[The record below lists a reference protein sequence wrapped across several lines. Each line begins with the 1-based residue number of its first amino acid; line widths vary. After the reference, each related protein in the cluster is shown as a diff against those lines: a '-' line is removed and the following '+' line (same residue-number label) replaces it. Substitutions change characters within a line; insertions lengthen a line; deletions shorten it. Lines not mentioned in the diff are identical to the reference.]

1 MDMAVMSG
9 ALSAPGYAKRGREYR
24 AVKWIPH
31 GWEWVDPLKDI
42 TATVMMIRAGLISR
56 DQAVAELGL
65 NIEEIDQALAD
76 EHQRADALGL
86 ALDSDPRRRTRNGS
100 AVQDKKA

>member
-9 ALSAPGYAKRGREYR
+9 VLSAPGYAKRGREYR

-76 EHQRADALGL
+76 EHQRSDKLGL
-86 ALDSDPRRRTRNGS
+86 ALDSDPRRRTKNGQP
-100 AVQDKKA
+100 VQEQT